1 MEIAMST
8 VSRRDLLA
16 VAGAATALAAA
27 APVAAADE
35 PAKGKER
42 TYEGES
48 RAGKLDEALGQAL
61 GKLSGD
67 LGAGGV
73 ADGLAAWKLAEVT
86 GQLGGFA
93 GFHSV
98 KVKITATRS
107 PDWPKD

>member
-1 MEIAMST
+1 MSD
-8 VSRRDLLA
+8 VSRRRLLA
-16 VAGAATALAAA
+16 LAGVATVAATASAAI
-27 APVAAADE
+27 ADE

-48 RAGKLDEALGQAL
+48 RSGKLQEALDQAL

-73 ADGLAAWKLAEVT
+73 ADGLASWKLADVT

-107 PDWPKD
+107 PDWPK